1 MITGFACLNGRTS
14 STIRPEMRTLRQS
27 AVLVFFIVFSGCFPD
42 TGGID
47 PPGDK
52 LIFPVGLATTH
63 DNSFL
68 LAVNS
73 NFDLEYNSGTLV
85 AMEVNLLDQY
95 MDLASADPAMLAYDC
110 SDTTVSEVSP
120 DDNYCFI
127 HEEHLIR
134 EAETVRVGAFASD
147 LVITPS
153 GDQVIIPVRGERAI
167 TLVDV
172 DETGPD
178 ILSCSQG
185 ADLKCDEL
193 HKVTADND
201 LTLPIEPYKVA
212 TLEYVED
219 NPAGAATRITMGF
232 ATHLAGGEVSL
243 FSISTAPFLGD
254 GGVGESSLT
263 SELLGVID
271 GVVEG
276 ASGLAVNSEN
286 NHIYVAGRHDP
297 EPHVAVLKVM
307 TDSQN
312 GTLTTNPW
320 FNQTNSINLTD
331 EMYGGTNARG
341 IAVTSDGHRAFMVTR
356 TPDVMVE
363 LDLDNYAMTDMVT
376 VCNEPSVL
384 ELYEDD
390 NGTIDPFDDRVYAF
404 VLCFFTGQVYIIDTS
419 VMLTEVRVTGSGPQA
434 ISFDYKRK
442 LAYIANFRESTVTA
456 IQAVP
461 PFSHLRDEM
470 NRIVKFGKPHLPKG
484 QD

>member
-1 MITGFACLNGRTS
+1 
-14 STIRPEMRTLRQS
+14 MRTLRQL
-27 AVLVFFIVFSGCFPD
+27 AVFVFFTVFSGCIPD

-47 PPGDK
+47 PPGDE
-52 LIFPVGLATTH
+52 LIFPVGLAMTH
-63 DNSFL
+63 NSSFL

-85 AMEVNLLDQY
+85 GMEINLLDQY
-95 MDLASADPAMLAYDC
+95 MDLASLDPAMLAYDC

-120 DDNYCFI
+120 DDNYCFVYM
-127 HEEHLIR
+127 EHLIR
-134 EAETVRVGAFASD
+134 ETETVRVGAFASD
-147 LVITPS
+147 LIITPS
-153 GDQVIIPVRGERAI
+153 GDHVIIPVRGERAI

-185 ADLKCDEL
+185 ADLKCDNL
-193 HKVTADND
+193 HKVTKDND
-201 LTLPIEPYKVA
+201 LTLPIEPYKVSA
-212 TLEYVED
+212 LEYIEE
-219 NPAGAATRITMGF
+219 NPDGAATRTTMGF

-243 FSISTAPFLGD
+243 FSISTAPFLED
-254 GGVGESSLT
+254 GGVGKDSLT
-263 SELLGVID
+263 AELLGVID

-276 ASGLAVNSEN
+276 ASGLAVNTEKK
-286 NHIYVAGRHDP
+286 HIYVAGRHDP
-297 EPHVAVLKVM
+297 QPHVAVLQVI

-356 TPDVMVE
+356 TPDAMVE
-363 LDLDNYAMTDMVT
+363 LDLDNYAMTDTVT
-376 VCNEPSVL
+376 VCKEPSVL

-390 NGTIDPFDDRVYAF
+390 NGTTDTFDDKVYAF

-419 VMLTEVRVTGSGPQA
+419 VMLTEVRVTGAGPQA
-434 ISFDYKRK
+434 IAFDHKRK
-442 LAYIANFRESTVTA
+442 LAYIANFRESTVTV

-461 PFSHLRDEM
+461 PFQHLRDEM

-484 QD
+484 HD

>member
-1 MITGFACLNGRTS
+1 
-14 STIRPEMRTLRQS
+14 MRTLRQL
-27 AVLVFFIVFSGCFPD
+27 AVFVFFTVFSGCIPD

-47 PPGDK
+47 PPGDE
-52 LIFPVGLATTH
+52 LIFPVGLAMTH

-85 AMEVNLLDQY
+85 AMEINLLDRY
-95 MDLASADPAMLAYDC
+95 MDTASLDPAILAYD
-110 SDTTVSEVSP
+110 
-120 DDNYCFI
+120 
-127 HEEHLIR
+127 EEHLIR
-134 EAETVRVGAFASD
+134 ETETLRVGAFASD

-153 GDQVIIPVRGERAI
+153 GDRVIIPVRGERAI

-172 DETGPD
+172 DETGTD

-185 ADLKCDEL
+185 ADLKCDNL
-193 HKVTADND
+193 HKVTVDND

-212 TLEYVED
+212 ALEYIEE
-219 NPAGAATRITMGF
+219 NPDGAATRVTMGF

-243 FSISTAPFLGD
+243 FSISTAPFLED

-276 ASGLAVNSEN
+276 ASGLAVNTEKK
-286 NHIYVAGRHDP
+286 HIYVAGRHDP
-297 EPHVAVLKVM
+297 APHVAVLQVK

-312 GTLTTNPW
+312 GALTTNPW

-341 IAVTSDGHRAFMVTR
+341 IAVTPDGRRAFMVTR
-356 TPDVMVE
+356 TPDAMVE

-384 ELYEDD
+384 DLYEDD

-404 VLCFFTGQVYIIDTS
+404 VLCFFTGQVHIIDTS

-434 ISFDYKRK
+434 IAFDHKRK
-442 LAYIANFRESTVTA
+442 LAYIANFRESTVTV

-461 PFSHLRDEM
+461 PFQHLRDEM

-484 QD
+484 HD